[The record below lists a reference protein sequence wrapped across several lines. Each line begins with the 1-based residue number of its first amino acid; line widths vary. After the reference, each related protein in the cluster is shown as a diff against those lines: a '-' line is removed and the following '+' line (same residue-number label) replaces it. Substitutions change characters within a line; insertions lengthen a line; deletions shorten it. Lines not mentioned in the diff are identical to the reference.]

1 MESIVFGNRVK
12 LLREH
17 NNYTQ
22 EQLAKKV
29 GLTRVYISM
38 IESKGLVP
46 SYPVIYVLADVLH
59 TTTDYLLPEDSKA
72 LEIALL
78 KEKINGKYKEIE
90 QLKARIT
97 TLEKSSK
104 EEDLARNKE
113 RPLQF
118 RC

>member
-1 MESIVFGNRVK
+1 MTSLVFGNRVK

-29 GLTRVYISM
+29 GVSQVYISL

-46 SYPVIYVLADVLH
+46 SYPVLYVLADVLH
-59 TTTDYLLPEDSKA
+59 TATDYLLSEGPEDSKG

-78 KEKINGKYKEIE
+78 KEKIKGKYREIE
-90 QLKARIT
+90 QLKERIT
-97 TLEKSSK
+97 DLEKSIKS
-104 EEDLARNKE
+104 
-113 RPLQF
+113 
-118 RC
+118 

>member
-1 MESIVFGNRVK
+1 MTNLVFGNRIK
-12 LLREH
+12 LLRKS

-29 GLTRVYISM
+29 GITRVYLAM

-46 SYPVIYVLADVLH
+46 SYPILYVLADVLH
-59 TTTDYLLPEDSKA
+59 TTTDYLLPEDSKD

-78 KEKINGKYKEIE
+78 KEQIKGKYREIE

-97 TLEKSSK
+97 DLEKSLK
-104 EEDLARNKE
+104 EE
-113 RPLQF
+113 
-118 RC
+118 